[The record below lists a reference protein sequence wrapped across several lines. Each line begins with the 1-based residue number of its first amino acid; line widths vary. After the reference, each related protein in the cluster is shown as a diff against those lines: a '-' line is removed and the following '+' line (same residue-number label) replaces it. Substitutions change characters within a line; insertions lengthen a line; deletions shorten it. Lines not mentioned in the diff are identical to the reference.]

1 MNCEKLCLPK
11 ICSHYRIDNLVI
23 KDFKIKTILYFIAVD
38 IIDDDQ
44 TLEENDKD
52 SDDFSTSSFA
62 SCNEEQ
68 LDSDDSSDHSNGPEN
83 VNENGDDNARV
94 EEEEAPDLGLY

>member
-1 MNCEKLCLPK
+1 MK
-11 ICSHYRIDNLVI
+11 
-23 KDFKIKTILYFIAVD
+23 FILYLIAVD

-68 LDSDDSSDHSNGPEN
+68 LEI
-83 VNENGDDNARV
+83 
-94 EEEEAPDLGLY
+94 